1 MQDIRRLEHHCM
13 KLDQQVK
20 ILMQEVHELKGE
32 TNFVARVDSS
42 GLEQDIPEKDPSPS
56 SVVAKLSSDITH
68 HKGLIA
74 HLSAEVEKLAKAIP
88 RQQALLDELNLKIEI
103 LEVKTTTGAY
113 VWKVNEIRR
122 RYQEAKDGKTSSLY
136 SPPFYTSPHGYRLCL
151 RAYLNGDGSGKGTH
165 VSLFVVIMKG
175 EFDDL
180 LSWPFRHRVTLSL
193 LNQETPTEPR
203 TSKTQRFI
211 PNPESSSFR
220 KPKDAFNVA
229 SGFPEF
235 VPSSVLHD
243 PAFVKNDVLYIKV
256 KLDSQTTSDIT
267 GPDQVTY

>member
-1 MQDIRRLEHHCM
+1 M
-13 KLDQQVK
+13 KLTQEVK
-20 ILMQEVHELKGE
+20 ILRQEIHELKGG
-32 TNFVARVDSS
+32 TNFAVQVDSS
-42 GLEQDIPEKDPSPS
+42 GVEQDIPEKDPPIP
-56 SVVAKLSSDITH
+56 SVVKKLSSDITH
-68 HKGLIA
+68 QKGQIA
-74 HLSAEVEKLAKAIP
+74 HLFSEVEKLAKAIP
-88 RQQALLDELNLKIEI
+88 RHETLLDDLNLKIEI

-113 VWKVNEIRR
+113 IWKVNDIRR

-151 RAYLNGDGSGKGTH
+151 RAYLNGDGSGKNTH

-193 LNQETPTEPR
+193 LNQESPTEPR
-203 TSKTQRFI
+203 SSKTQRFI
-211 PNPESSSFR
+211 PNPESSSFK

-235 VPSSVLHD
+235 VPVSVLQD
-243 PAFVKNDVLYIKV
+243 PNFVKNDVLYIKV
-256 KLDSQTTSDIT
+256 KLDCDKCVNCVSR
-267 GPDQVTY
+267 VC